1 MIQISI
7 ILFFLGLTSFALIFL
22 VIRKLI
28 SRRTEK
34 LKFRPEIKLKKELQ
48 RQQALVEIDKANAQS
63 EKNDKLFMEER
74 RLKGLRDTSFDL
86 FYDEEKQLHQ
96 ERLKFKHQS
105 KWKGIIYYTNKKGQI
120 YRISKNGTKIFSNNK

>member
-1 MIQISI
+1 
-7 ILFFLGLTSFALIFL
+7 
-22 VIRKLI
+22 
-28 SRRTEK
+28 
-34 LKFRPEIKLKKELQ
+34 
-48 RQQALVEIDKANAQS
+48 
-63 EKNDKLFMEER
+63 MEER